1 MRPGPLREGCSVLF
15 TPIGRLKTKI
25 IFYLGAFLAL
35 FQLFA
40 PVYLTE
46 LLDIQFRAV
55 HVAFGLTIALL
66 YFPFSKKKDETA
78 PDEGISL
85 FDVFLVVVLIAANLN
100 AFIKAMDIYMGTSG
114 ATLLDRSLGVA
125 LMLLVLESARRTVG
139 VAIPIM
145 VVVLIGYIFTGD
157 AFPGMWKLR
166 GINFQYVID
175 SLYYSPLGIFGSVTG
190 MSATFIS
197 MFIIFGSLL
206 SATGGGKTFID
217 IALAITG
224 RFTGGPAKAAVVS
237 SALFGSISGSSVANV
252 MVTGNYTIP
261 LMKRLGYR
269 PEFAAAVEAIAS
281 SGGGITPPIMSIT
294 AFMMA
299 EFLNISYF
307 HIIGYALLPCL
318 LYYTGVFSGV
328 HFRTVRMGIDRLPP
342 EEIPTWGDILT
353 LERMAGLIIPTGLLL
368 YLIAKGQPLQLA
380 GFYAC
385 ISALGVFLLVGLLK
399 KKNRETFRLI
409 LSALSEGGRDVAQIV
424 PILVSVSMLVNLIG
438 ITGIA
443 PKISGVIL
451 QVGGTNIYLSLA
463 IATAVPFL
471 LGTSLPVVPTYVLSV
486 SILVPPLL
494 RLGIDPVAAH
504 LFFIYWA
511 ILGGVT
517 PPTCTAA
524 VAAAGIAKAD
534 WVKTGFFAV
543 RLGAVAFILPYFFAL
558 NPALVGRASMTSILS
573 HGATGLIGAVCIA
586 YGLFSHRDSPF
597 LNLLICGA
605 FIIGGLLLLFPETVF
620 SIAGL
625 AITGVAFLFDRKLFP
640 GAPSSCPQRNTPH

>member
-1 MRPGPLREGCSVLF
+1 MIPSSSEKIKRNILF
-15 TPIGRLKTKI
+15 
-25 IFYLGAFLAL
+25 FLGFFLAL
-35 FQLFA
+35 FQLLA
-40 PVYLTE
+40 PIFLTD
-46 LLDIQFRAV
+46 LLDLQFRAI
-55 HVAFGLTIALL
+55 HVAFGLSIAFL
-66 YFPFSKKKDETA
+66 YYPFRRTA
-78 PDEGISL
+78 EDDSGMKGISP
-85 FDVFLVVVLIAANLN
+85 FDILLIVLLLAANFN
-100 AFIKAMDIYMGTSG
+100 AFIKALNIYMGTVEAG
-114 ATLLDRSLGVA
+114 TLDMFLGITLVI
-125 LMLLVLESARRTVG
+125 LVLEAARRTVG
-139 VAIPIM
+139 LAIPVM
-145 VVVLIGYIFTGD
+145 VLLLMGYIYMGD
-157 AFPGMWKLR
+157 SFPGMWKLR
-166 GINFQYVID
+166 GINLEFVIN

-224 RFTGGPAKAAVVS
+224 KYTGGPAKAAVVS

-252 MVTGNYTIP
+252 MVTGSYTIP
-261 LMKRLGYR
+261 LMKRLGYK

-281 SGGGITPPIMSIT
+281 SGGGITPPIMSIS

-318 LYYTGVFSGV
+318 LFYTGVFSGV

-342 EEIPTWGDILT
+342 EEIPLWKDILT
-353 LERMAGLIIPTGLLL
+353 LERLAGLIIPTGVLL
-368 YLIAKGQPLQLA
+368 YLIAIGQPLQLA

-385 ISALGVFLLVGLLK
+385 ASALGVFFFIGIVKGK
-399 KKNRETFRLI
+399 MAETMKLI
-409 LSALSEGGRDVAQIV
+409 FSALSEGGRDVAQIV

-438 ITGIA
+438 LTGLA

-451 QVGGTNIYLSLA
+451 EVGGTNIYFSLL
-463 IATAVPFL
+463 IATIVPFL

-494 RLGIDPVAAH
+494 KLGIDPVAAH

-524 VAAAGIAKAD
+524 VAAAGIAKAN
-534 WVKTGFFAV
+534 WVKTGFMAV

-558 NPALVGRASMTSILS
+558 NPALVGRAPFPSILA
-573 HGATGLIGAVCIA
+573 HGLTGFIGSISIA
-586 YGLFSHRDSPF
+586 YGLFSCRGEHASV
-597 LNLLICGA
+597 NLLFCAA
-605 FIIGGLLLLFPETVF
+605 FIIGGLLLLFPDTAPSVVGMVLVGG
-620 SIAGL
+620 AL
-625 AITGVAFLFDRKLFP
+625 FLDRKFFSPNVRPKTQIL
-640 GAPSSCPQRNTPH
+640 

>member
-1 MRPGPLREGCSVLF
+1 MSLTS
-15 TPIGRLKTKI
+15 IGRIKTKV
-25 IFYLGAFLAL
+25 IFTLGFFLAV
-35 FQLFA
+35 FQLLA
-40 PVYLTE
+40 PIYLTS
-46 LLDIQFRAV
+46 LLDIQFRAI
-55 HVAFGLTIALL
+55 HVAFGLSIGFL
-66 YFPFSKKKDETA
+66 YFPFRTRREEEP

-85 FDVFLVVVLIAANLN
+85 YDLLLIAVLLAANLN
-100 AFIKAMDIYMGTSG
+100 AFIKALDISMGTTGPSLFDLILG
-114 ATLLDRSLGVA
+114 GTLT
-125 LMLLVLESARRTVG
+125 LLVLEAARRSVG
-139 VAIPIM
+139 LAIPLM
-145 VVVLIGYIFTGD
+145 VVLLMGYIFAGES
-157 AFPGMWKLR
+157 FPGMWKLK
-166 GINFQYVID
+166 GINLEFVLS

-224 RFTGGPAKAAVVS
+224 KYTGGPAKAAVVS

-252 MVTGNYTIP
+252 MVTGSYTIP

-281 SGGGITPPIMSIT
+281 SGGGITPPIMSIS

-299 EFLNISYF
+299 EFLGISYF
-307 HIIGYALLPCL
+307 RIIGYALLPCL

-328 HFRTVRMGIDRLPP
+328 HFRTVRMGIDKLPP
-342 EEIPTWGDILT
+342 EEIPKWRDILT
-353 LERMAGLIIPTGLLL
+353 LERIAGLLVPTGVLL
-368 YLIAKGQPLQLA
+368 YLIAVGQPLQLA

-385 ISALGVFLLVGLLK
+385 VSALAVFLLVGIMK
-399 KKNRETFRLI
+399 RKIRETMKLI

-438 ITGIA
+438 LTGIA

-451 QVGGTNIYLSLA
+451 QVGGTNLYFSLL
-463 IATAVPFL
+463 IATVVPFL

-494 RLGIDPVAAH
+494 KLGIDPVAAH

-524 VAAAGIAKAD
+524 VAAAGIAKAN
-534 WVKTGFFAV
+534 WVRTGFFAM

-558 NPALVGRASMTSILS
+558 NPALVGRASWMSILG
-573 HGATGLIGAVCIA
+573 HGTTGFIGAISIA
-586 YGLFSHRDSPF
+586 YGMFSHRECL
-597 LNLLICGA
+597 LNPLRCAA
-605 FIIGGLLLLFPETVF
+605 FIVGGLLLLFPGTAP
-620 SIAGL
+620 SLTGL
-625 AITGVAFLFDRKLFP
+625 AVVGTAFVIDRKILS
-640 GAPSSCPQRNTPH
+640 GRTGTRQEHHRKRSGEEAPK

>member
-1 MRPGPLREGCSVLF
+1 MDDAPTGKISIADIGLIVL
-15 TPIGRLKTKI
+15 L
-25 IFYLGAFLAL
+25 LVANANAFL
-35 FQLFA
+35 
-40 PVYLTE
+40 
-46 LLDIQFRAV
+46 
-55 HVAFGLTIALL
+55 
-66 YFPFSKKKDETA
+66 
-78 PDEGISL
+78 
-85 FDVFLVVVLIAANLN
+85 
-100 AFIKAMDIYMGTSG
+100 KAMDIYTGMTGAGTFDL
-114 ATLLDRSLGVA
+114 ALGVA
-125 LMLLVLESARRTVG
+125 LILVVLEAARRTVG
-139 VAIPIM
+139 IAIPIM
-145 VVVLIGYIFTGD
+145 VFLLLGYIFAGSW
-157 AFPGMWKLR
+157 FPGIWKLR
-166 GINFQYVID
+166 GIDLEFVIN

-217 IALAITG
+217 IALAMTG
-224 RFTGGPAKAAVVS
+224 KYVGGPAKAAVVS

-261 LMKRLGYR
+261 LMKKLGYK

-307 HIIGYALLPCL
+307 YIIGYALLPCL

-328 HFRTVRMGIDRLPP
+328 HFRTVRMGIKKLPQ
-342 EEIPTWGDILT
+342 EDIPKWRDILT
-353 LERMAGLIIPTGLLL
+353 CERIAGLLIPTGLLL
-368 YLIAKGQPLQLA
+368 WLIAIGQPLQLA

-385 ISALGVFLLVGLLK
+385 LSALGVFFLLGIMK
-399 KKNRETFRLI
+399 RNMKETLRLI
-409 LSALSEGGRDVAQIV
+409 VGALAEGGRDVAQIV

-438 ITGIA
+438 LTGLA

-451 QVGGTNIYLSLA
+451 DVGGTNIYFSLI
-463 IATAVPFL
+463 IATIVPFL

-494 RLGIDPVAAH
+494 KLGVDPVAAH
-504 LFFIYWA
+504 FFFIYWA

-534 WVKTGFFAV
+534 WVKTGFLAV

-558 NPALVGRASMTSILS
+558 SPSLVGRGSWTSILL
-573 HGATGLIGAVCIA
+573 HGVSGFIGSICIA
-586 YGLFSHRDSPF
+586 YGLFSHRDAPVRNFAICTSF
-597 LNLLICGA
+597 LV
-605 FIIGGLLLLFPETVF
+605 GGLLLLFPQNVA
-620 SIAGL
+620 SLVGL
-625 AITGVAFLFDRKLFP
+625 AIVAVAWFLDRKVLL
-640 GAPSSCPQRNTPH
+640 GTTSVPS